1 MSALKNFGY
10 VLASIL
16 VCTVLFLGGTILSA
30 IAALIAFVFTVGAAV
45 GIVALLLKEYF
56 EEPKPD
62 PSKER

>member
-1 MSALKNFGY
+1 MSALKNLGY

-16 VCTVLFLGGTILSA
+16 VCTVLFIGGTILSA
-30 IAALIAFVFTVGAAV
+30 ITALIAFVFTVGAAV

-56 EEPKPD
+56 EQPKAD